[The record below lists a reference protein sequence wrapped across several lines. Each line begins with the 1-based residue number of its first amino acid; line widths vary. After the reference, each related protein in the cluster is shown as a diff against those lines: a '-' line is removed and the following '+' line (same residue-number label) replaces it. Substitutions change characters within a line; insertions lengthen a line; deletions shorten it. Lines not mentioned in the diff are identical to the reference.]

1 MLPSFSAALDDGRA
15 ILLPRGDMDF
25 TEGSTIQIEIPAQR
39 RLFDILVDETNIIHF
54 DTNGASLAEII
65 DATNP
70 RNTAIKLLGKVAE
83 AVVVRRCA
91 DNNIINKKWLDKA
104 RRGNSRID
112 VANRFIAVGTGL
124 HSTKRKYPHKY
135 NPSDSQRD
143 IIWMDENGNIA
154 NVIGSNS
161 VSGLQAGLQIKVSG
175 NGVNYVQRAVVANR
189 YEVPIVYFPLNNDFD
204 RIVHNINRKV
214 ERGDISPVIVGED
227 LINAIDIDR
236 AAYNSVREFYPILL
250 DLFYGR
256 ISADDFVKEATGIA
270 SMQNAILANALENR
284 ASKILVFR

>member
-1 MLPSFSAALDDGRA
+1 
-15 ILLPRGDMDF
+15 
-25 TEGSTIQIEIPAQR
+25 
-39 RLFDILVDETNIIHF
+39 
-54 DTNGASLAEII
+54 
-65 DATNP
+65 
-70 RNTAIKLLGKVAE
+70 
-83 AVVVRRCA
+83 
-91 DNNIINKKWLDKA
+91 
-104 RRGNSRID
+104 
-112 VANRFIAVGTGL
+112 
-124 HSTKRKYPHKY
+124 
-135 NPSDSQRD
+135 
-143 IIWMDENGNIA
+143 MDENGNIT